1 MRLLPRHSDPRYDGG
16 EDAWIISRLV
26 PWRSLR
32 WLSGSCRGVQSLFA
46 GSIARVIYRGLRPRP
61 EATAEPP
68 TEPTREQAARAAALR
83 G

>member
-1 MRLLPRHSDPRYDGG
+1 MDNLPPCAVTIAAVALG
-16 EDAWIISRLV
+16 LV
-26 PWRSLR
+26 PGRAI
-32 WLSGSCRGVQSLFA
+32 LFA

-68 TEPTREQAARAAALR
+68 TEPTREGGTSCGFA